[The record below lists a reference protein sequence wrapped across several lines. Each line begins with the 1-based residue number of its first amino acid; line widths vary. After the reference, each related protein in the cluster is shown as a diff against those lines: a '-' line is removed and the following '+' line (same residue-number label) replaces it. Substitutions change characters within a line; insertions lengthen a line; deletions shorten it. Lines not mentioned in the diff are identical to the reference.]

1 MKRLK
6 NILLFSYI
14 LVAALSIYRILS
26 YKVEERIIDGN
37 FKIISIEEKDT
48 YINLIVQNKRKY
60 LVQTDKDTYK
70 LGEIIKIKGKSE
82 TITKNTNF
90 YLFNYQ
96 NYLRSKKIFYKIK
109 PTKIEKINHKETI
122 IYKLKN
128 KLEER
133 IETFKNKDYF
143 YLFIYGEN
151 KLESDLYEKISSI
164 GIAHLLA
171 LSGMHISFIIMP
183 FKKLK
188 KKKYIIPTVL
198 LIYLLIVKPS
208 ASIYRASLLEIIYEL
223 TKLNRKKILIFLFF
237 LFLLYNPFIIYNF
250 GFKLSF
256 LTSFLLN
263 IKEITY
269 FKQIFKT
276 SFDALLINMPLC
288 INSFFK
294 INFLSP
300 IYNLF
305 YVPFISFLL
314 FPTIILV
321 FIIKPL
327 EPVLTLEIMIL
338 EKSVNLFSN
347 ISILTF
353 DFGYLSLIPFILMY
367 ILILIFIKKRKYLVF
382 IIIFLIIHYN
392 SAIFKTS
399 LNVTILDV
407 NQGDSILLNIPRT
420 DEAILIDTGG
430 IYNKNLTKTVLLKS
444 LKARSIHKVKYLIL
458 THGDYDHMGNAINL
472 VDNFR
477 VDNVIFNCGSYND
490 LEKELIKVLDKK
502 KIKYYSCIKE
512 LNIDKNKLHFLQTK
526 EYDNENDNSNV
537 IYTELDG
544 YKFMFM
550 GDAGVEKEK
559 DILNKY
565 NISGIDV
572 LKIGH
577 HGSKTSSSKE
587 FINEINPNYSIISV
601 GKNNRYGHPNK
612 EVLNNLS
619 DSKIYRTDQD
629 GSIMFKIKSYK
640 LKIETCSP

>member
-14 LVAALSIYRILS
+14 LVAALTIYRILL
-26 YKVEERIIDGN
+26 YKVEEKIIDGN

-128 KLEER
+128 KLVER

-327 EPVLTLEIMIL
+327 EPVLTLEILIL
-338 EKSVNLFSN
+338 EKKCKS
-347 ISILTF
+347 
-353 DFGYLSLIPFILMY
+353 
-367 ILILIFIKKRKYLVF
+367 
-382 IIIFLIIHYN
+382 
-392 SAIFKTS
+392 IFKYQY
-399 LNVTILDV
+399 I
-407 NQGDSILLNIPRT
+407 NI
-420 DEAILIDTGG
+420 
-430 IYNKNLTKTVLLKS
+430 
-444 LKARSIHKVKYLIL
+444 
-458 THGDYDHMGNAINL
+458 
-472 VDNFR
+472 
-477 VDNVIFNCGSYND
+477 
-490 LEKELIKVLDKK
+490 
-502 KIKYYSCIKE
+502 
-512 LNIDKNKLHFLQTK
+512 
-526 EYDNENDNSNV
+526 
-537 IYTELDG
+537 
-544 YKFMFM
+544 
-550 GDAGVEKEK
+550 
-559 DILNKY
+559 
-565 NISGIDV
+565 
-572 LKIGH
+572 
-577 HGSKTSSSKE
+577 
-587 FINEINPNYSIISV
+587 
-601 GKNNRYGHPNK
+601 
-612 EVLNNLS
+612 
-619 DSKIYRTDQD
+619 
-629 GSIMFKIKSYK
+629 
-640 LKIETCSP
+640 

>member
-128 KLEER
+128 KLVER

-188 KKKYIIPTVL
+188 KKKDIIPTVL

-327 EPVLTLEIMIL
+327 EPVLTLEILIL

-458 THGDYDHMGNAINL
+458 THGDFDHMGEAINL
-472 VDNFR
+472 INNFK
-477 VDNVIFNCGSYND
+477 VENVIFNCGTVNE
-490 LEKELIKVLDKK
+490 LEKELIEVLNKK

-512 LNIDKNKLHFLQTK
+512 LNIDNNKLYFLQTK

-565 NISGIDV
+565 NITSIDI

-629 GSIMFKIKSYK
+629 GSIMFKIKNYK